1 MSMAPA
7 ECCALCFSSEQI
19 PSAPIAPNFRIFQN
33 SDSFRAS
40 IQTIFRTSLTR
51 LRHQH
56 FPSASMYPFYVAS
69 HVSLYRTYYYIQTHY
84 TSLPSQSTQPH
95 VSHHAS
101 LTTMCTLSTHI
112 SAFTPHRWHYIGTT
126 HHTHASVHTQLFYVQ
141 KVCTHHFTHTTYN
154 FIPHTIHIYMHA
166 PHRYYQ
172 RDAPH
177 MHCCTCVTPPC
188 QGLH

>member
-1 MSMAPA
+1 MAPA

-40 IQTIFRTSLTR
+40 IQTIFKTSLTR

-112 SAFTPHRWHYIGTT
+112 SAFPLHRHNTSHTCQCTHTVILCTT
-126 HHTHASVHTQLFYVQ
+126 SVHTSLH
-141 KVCTHHFTHTTYN
+141 THN
-154 FIPHTIHIYMHA
+154 I
-166 PHRYYQ
+166 
-172 RDAPH
+172 
-177 MHCCTCVTPPC
+177 
-188 QGLH
+188 